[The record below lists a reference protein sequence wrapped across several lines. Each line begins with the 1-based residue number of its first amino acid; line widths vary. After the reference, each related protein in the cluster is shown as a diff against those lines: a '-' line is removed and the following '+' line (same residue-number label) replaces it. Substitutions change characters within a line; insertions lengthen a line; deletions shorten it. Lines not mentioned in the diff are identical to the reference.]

1 MMTKKLNNQGQGLT
15 EYLMLL
21 FLISVISI
29 GVTKALGAL
38 IKHKLEVAKNH
49 ISKELVLE
57 DKN

>member
-1 MMTKKLNNQGQGLT
+1 MRILDEKGQGLT

-29 GVTKALGAL
+29 GVTKTLGST
-38 IKHKLEVAKNH
+38 IKRKLEVAKNH

-57 DKN
+57 EQ